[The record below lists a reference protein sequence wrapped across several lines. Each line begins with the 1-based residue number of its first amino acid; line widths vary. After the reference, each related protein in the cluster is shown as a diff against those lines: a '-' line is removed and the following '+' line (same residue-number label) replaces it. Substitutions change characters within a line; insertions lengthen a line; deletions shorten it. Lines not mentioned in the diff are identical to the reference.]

1 MYNTVYMG
9 AYAAIK
15 VRIKVRIKCVYRVY
29 SSTLMWVH
37 VRFLRHDADGPPQV
51 VQAKGGEVNAVNED
65 RPATWLYKAEER
77 KRQRGL
83 TAAGAPHKAD
93 LRPPRDIQRN
103 ASQRWV
109 QLRAIPYLYT
119 MQWCV

>member
-1 MYNTVYMG
+1 MMYG
-9 AYAAIK
+9 
-15 VRIKVRIKCVYRVY
+15 VR
-29 SSTLMWVH
+29 VH

-65 RPATWLYKAEER
+65 RPTTWLYKAEER

-83 TAAGAPHKAD
+83 TAAGAPHKSD

-109 QLRAIPYLYT
+109 QLRTIPHLYI